1 MILEDFLMQYGAF
14 RIKYNKEANCNIWC
28 SVQRRR
34 CPCEEWIESYWFS
47 KSVTDKIRKED
58 VVVSVV
64 LNLYRG
70 KEEKREANYK
80 EEMVKD

>member
-1 MILEDFLMQYGAF
+1 
-14 RIKYNKEANCNIWC
+14 
-28 SVQRRR
+28 
-34 CPCEEWIESYWFS
+34 
-47 KSVTDKIRKED
+47 VTDKIRKED